1 MSTDQDKVIRKLRAI
16 LSADVKGYSLLMS
29 DDEAFTI
36 RTLKEYRGIM
46 SDLIKQHN
54 GRVVDSPGDNVLA
67 EFASVVDAVTCATEI
82 QKVLKEKNKNL
93 PDNRKLEFRIGVN
106 IGDVVQDGDRIY
118 GNGVNV
124 AARIEGLSEPGGV
137 SISRNAYG
145 QIKDKLTFGYEYIGE
160 HEVKNIKD
168 PIRVY
173 KVLLDSEDAGKLIGE
188 EPRRPKKKW
197 FLPVVVVAAIIA
209 TSIVWYFYQNTIKP
223 EIEPALIENMAYPLP
238 DKPSI
243 AVLPFDNMTGDPEQ
257 EYFSDGVSEE
267 IITALSKT
275 DQLFVIARN
284 STFSYKDKPV
294 KVKQIA
300 EELGVRYVLEGSV
313 RKSED
318 QVRITAQLID
328 AISGHHLWAERYDI
342 EMKNIFSLQDEITL
356 KIMSSLQVKLTE
368 GEQARIWSKINN
380 LDIVFKMNEALSLWR
395 VGTMESHM
403 RYGQIGQEI
412 IDMAP
417 ESTVGYLILGW
428 HHWFLA
434 MNGISPDSIKKAFN
448 LAQKVLSMDEF
459 NASAHALL
467 GSIFSAARQ
476 YEKAIAEGERSIELE
491 PNGAMAHG
499 LLGLTLLLA
508 SQYDEAIEYLN
519 RGIRLNPFPAYWYFQ
534 HLGSCYSLKGQYEK
548 ALTFFEKA
556 LQRSPNNLETHLS
569 LAAAYVLLERQ
580 DEAEAAAKKAIGIY
594 HNFSV
599 ERYIS
604 AISIKN
610 QADLKKFGDAL
621 RKAGLPE

>member
-1 MSTDQDKVIRKLRAI
+1 MSTDQNKVIRKLRAI

-243 AVLPFDNMTGDPEQ
+243 AVLPFDNMSGDPEQ
-257 EYFSDGVSEE
+257 DYIGDGLSEN
-267 IITALSKT
+267 IISALSISSK
-275 DQLFVIARN
+275 LFVI
-284 STFSYKDKPV
+284 V
-294 KVKQIA
+294 
-300 EELGVRYVLEGSV
+300 
-313 RKSED
+313 
-318 QVRITAQLID
+318 
-328 AISGHHLWAERYDI
+328 
-342 EMKNIFSLQDEITL
+342 
-356 KIMSSLQVKLTE
+356 
-368 GEQARIWSKINN
+368 
-380 LDIVFKMNEALSLWR
+380 
-395 VGTMESHM
+395 
-403 RYGQIGQEI
+403 
-412 IDMAP
+412 
-417 ESTVGYLILGW
+417 
-428 HHWFLA
+428 
-434 MNGISPDSIKKAFN
+434 
-448 LAQKVLSMDEF
+448 
-459 NASAHALL
+459 
-467 GSIFSAARQ
+467 
-476 YEKAIAEGERSIELE
+476 
-491 PNGAMAHG
+491 
-499 LLGLTLLLA
+499 
-508 SQYDEAIEYLN
+508 
-519 RGIRLNPFPAYWYFQ
+519 
-534 HLGSCYSLKGQYEK
+534 
-548 ALTFFEKA
+548 
-556 LQRSPNNLETHLS
+556 
-569 LAAAYVLLERQ
+569 
-580 DEAEAAAKKAIGIY
+580 
-594 HNFSV
+594 
-599 ERYIS
+599 
-604 AISIKN
+604 
-610 QADLKKFGDAL
+610 
-621 RKAGLPE
+621 